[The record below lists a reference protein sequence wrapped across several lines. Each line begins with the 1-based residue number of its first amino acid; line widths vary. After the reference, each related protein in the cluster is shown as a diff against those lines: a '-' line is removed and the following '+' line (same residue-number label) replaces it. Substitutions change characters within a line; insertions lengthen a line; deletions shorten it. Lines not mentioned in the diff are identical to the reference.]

1 MRDFC
6 VRSLVVLVGVVGLL
20 LAAQGE
26 ALAIVR
32 LALVLGNAKYQRVPV
47 LDNPAN
53 DAADLAQALR
63 AVGFEVIET
72 SDATRAAMAE
82 AVRDFSERLHG
93 ADVALFFYSGH
104 GLQMNGENYLLPVD
118 AKIENPADVR
128 FNTINL
134 SDIQQE
140 MESSGRVNI
149 IILDACRTNPF
160 AEALS
165 HGRGAP
171 TRGLGRIDAAGEGSL
186 IVYATQPNNVA
197 FDGVGRN
204 SPFTAALLKHIGTP
218 GLEVRQMISKVRG
231 DVLQATDRRQT
242 PWDSSSLV
250 GDVYLAGPPT
260 GVIPNPPAADASPP
274 ASPAVVT
281 QPAAAT
287 LSQSLTPQ
295 IQAAPPQQPP
305 NPPPVQLAPQ
315 APESLVKSG
324 PAADCERL
332 AAPAPP
338 FATPAQ
344 VREAKTRDYAPAI
357 LVCEAA
363 LAAAPNNP
371 RLQYL
376 LGLAYDVTKN
386 YLEAARHYL
395 KAAEGDYANAQDA
408 LGVLFATGRGVVKDE
423 QRAFDLLNKA
433 AIGGSPRGMGNLG
446 VMYSSGFFV
455 KEDDAKALDWY
466 EKSIEAGNS
475 FGLAQAG
482 VMYFNGKGTAR
493 DYNAAAQYFQQAADL
508 GDGFS
513 LKFLAIMY
521 ERGLL
526 GKVDLE
532 KAGALRH
539 QASQI
544 DPNAQD
550 PDVPAPQR
558 IAPPHYAASGA
569 HYVRRIYRYRFNGCN
584 WLWC

>member
-1 MRDFC
+1 MRDLC
-6 VRSLVVLVGVVGLL
+6 IRSLAVFIGVLGLL
-20 LAAQGE
+20 ISVHAE
-26 ALAIVR
+26 AEAGVR
-32 LALVLGNAKYQRVPV
+32 LALVLGNARYQSVPA
-47 LDNPAN
+47 LANPAN

-72 SDATRAAMAE
+72 RDATRAAMAA

-118 AKIENPADVR
+118 AKIENQADVR

-140 MESSGRVNI
+140 MEASGRVNI

-160 AEALS
+160 AETLN

-171 TRGLGRIDAAGEGSL
+171 TRGLGRVDAAGEGSL

-197 FDGVGRN
+197 FDGAGRN
-204 SPFTAALLKHIGTP
+204 SPFTAALVKHIGTP

-231 DVLQATDRRQT
+231 DVLEATDRRQT

-250 GDVYLAGPPT
+250 GDVYLAGSPT
-260 GVIPNPPAADASPP
+260 PAPQAVVGSGAPATEAPPAAP
-274 ASPAVVT
+274 ANVSSPAVVAQSAT
-281 QPAAAT
+281 SAPQPSNPAPPQPAAPIP
-287 LSQSLTPQ
+287 QSE
-295 IQAAPPQQPP
+295 A
-305 NPPPVQLAPQ
+305 
-315 APESLVKSG
+315 KSG
-324 PAADCERL
+324 LAADCEHL

-338 FATPAQ
+338 FATPGQ
-344 VREAKTRDYAPAI
+344 VKEAKTRDYAPAI
-357 LVCEAA
+357 PVCEAA
-363 LAAAPNNP
+363 VAAAPNDP

-386 YLEAARHYL
+386 YLQAAHHYA
-395 KAAEGDYANAQDA
+395 KAADSGYVNAEDA

-433 AIGGSPRGMGNLG
+433 AIGGSPSGMGNLG

-482 VMYFNGKGTAR
+482 VMYFNGKGTPR

-508 GDGFS
+508 GDGYS
-513 LKFLAIMY
+513 LKFLALMY

-532 KAGALRH
+532 KAGALRL

-544 DPNAQD
+544 DPTAQN
-550 PDVPAPQR
+550 PDVPPPQK
-558 IAPPHYAASGA
+558 IAPPRSAAGV